1 MPRRRAGVL
10 LPLEL
15 KILEHGIALQGGG
28 DPFYGFGIARE
39 LAAED
44 GGQLTSHGTLY
55 KALNR
60 MAASGMLESTWE
72 DPAIAEGEGRP
83 RRRLYRV
90 TADGMRVLSAQPQP
104 AAVATPAAAR
114 VRLA

>member
-1 MPRRRAGVL
+1 MPRRRPGVL

-15 KILEHGIALQGGG
+15 RILEHGIVLQAEA
-28 DPFYGFGIARE
+28 DSFYGFGMARE
-39 LAAED
+39 LAAE
-44 GGQLTSHGTLY
+44 GSGSLTSHGTLY

-60 MAASGMLESTWE
+60 MAASGLLESTWE
-72 DPAIAEGEGRP
+72 DPGIAEGEGRP

-90 TADGMRVLSAQPQP
+90 TAEGMRVLSAQPRP
-104 AAVATPAAAR
+104 AAVATAAAAR